1 MDYLVA
7 LGAPASFDRLRRALD
22 AVCPDVEVREVQRS
36 HMRAGFPETDNVVL
50 VTTRDTSDD
59 FHASG
64 TTVGAVLVSHRHT
77 PTAALRRIV
86 RQVAREFGSARLLI
100 RHGPSGPRPQHVAP
114 VRTQTTS
121 LAGFLRSGRVVQ
133 DDTLLTIVLT

>member
-1 MDYLVA
+1 MGYLVA
-7 LGAPASFDRLRRALD
+7 LGAPTSFDRLRRALD

-50 VTTRDTSDD
+50 VTARDASDD

-64 TTVGAVLVSHRHT
+64 AMVGAVLVSHRHT
-77 PTAALRRIV
+77 PTTTLRRMV

-100 RHGPSGPRPQHVAP
+100 RHGPSGPPQHLVP
-114 VRTQTTS
+114 VRTQTTT

-133 DDTLLTIVLT
+133 DDTLLTIVPT